1 MMKRA
6 APSTTQT
13 DGRLDTLTRD
23 VRHLV
28 RSEPR
33 LASPVGVPPIEL
45 HEPGFHRLVHLIL
58 GQQVSIEA
66 ADAMYANLV
75 ATLGTVTPRALLQ
88 LDDDTMRRCGFTRM
102 KASYARGIAEAVL
115 DGFDLAAVDTM
126 AVGEAVATL
135 TALRGVGV
143 WTAEC
148 YLLFAVGHRDV
159 FPAGDLA
166 LRVGW
171 QEIAGLEKP
180 PSERDLR
187 EIAGQWTPRRTA
199 AAHLIWDAYLR
210 RRGRRSP

>member
-1 MMKRA
+1 MDRL
-6 APSTTQT
+6 TTIA
-13 DGRLDTLTRD
+13 RD
-23 VRHLV
+23 VRYLA
-28 RSEPR
+28 REDPR

-45 HEPGFHRLVHLIL
+45 HQPGFHRIVHLIL

-75 ATLGTVTPRALLQ
+75 TTLGTVTPDALLR

-102 KASYARGIAEAVL
+102 KAGYARGVAEAVL
-115 DGFDLAAVDTM
+115 TGYDLAAIDSM
-126 AVGEAVATL
+126 EPDEAVTTL
-135 TALRGVGV
+135 TALRGIGV

-171 QEIAGLEKP
+171 QEIAELTEP
-180 PSERDLR
+180 PSEGALRD
-187 EIAGQWTPRRTA
+187 IAKQWAPRRTA

-210 RRGRRSP
+210 RRGRR

>member
-1 MMKRA
+1 M
-6 APSTTQT
+6 
-13 DGRLDTLTRD
+13 DRLTAIARD
-23 VRHLV
+23 VRYLA
-28 RSEPR
+28 RKDPR
-33 LASPVGVPPIEL
+33 LASPVDVPPIEL

-75 ATLGTVTPRALLQ
+75 TTLGEVTPEALLR
-88 LDDDTMRRCGFTRM
+88 LDDDMMRRCGFTRM
-102 KASYARGIAEAVL
+102 KAGYARGIAEAML
-115 DGFDLAAVDTM
+115 DGFDLAAVDAM
-126 AVGEAVATL
+126 APEAAVATL
-135 TALRGVGV
+135 TALRGIGV

-171 QEIAGLEKP
+171 QEIALLEDP
-180 PSERDLR
+180 PSERALR
-187 EIAGQWTPRRTA
+187 EIASGWAPRRTA

-210 RRGRRSP
+210 RRGRR

>member
-1 MMKRA
+1 LVRA
-6 APSTTQT
+6 APTTPT
-13 DGRLDTLTRD
+13 ELDGRLAAIKRD
-23 VRHLV
+23 VRHLA
-28 RSEPR
+28 RSDPR
-33 LASPVGVPPIEL
+33 MASPVGVPPIEL

-75 ATLGTVTPRALLQ
+75 VALGTVTPTGILS

-115 DGFDLAAVDTM
+115 GGFDLSAVEAMESD
-126 AVGEAVATL
+126 GAVAAL

-148 YLLFAVGHRDV
+148 YLLFAVGHRDI

-171 QEIAGLEKP
+171 QEIDGLEAP
-180 PSERDLR
+180 PSEGELR
-187 EIAGQWTPRRTA
+187 QIAEQWSPRRTA
-199 AAHLIWDAYLR
+199 AAHLIWDGYLR
-210 RRGRRSP
+210 RRGRR

>member
-1 MMKRA
+1 MDRL
-6 APSTTQT
+6 STI
-13 DGRLDTLTRD
+13 TRD
-23 VRHLV
+23 IRHLAKMD
-28 RSEPR
+28 RR

-75 ATLGTVTPRALLQ
+75 TTLGAVTPEALLR
-88 LDDDTMRRCGFTRM
+88 LDDDMMRRCGFTRM
-102 KASYARGIAEAVL
+102 KAGYARGIAEAML
-115 DGFDLAAVDTM
+115 DGFDLSAVDGM
-126 AVGEAVATL
+126 GPDAAVATL

-166 LRVGW
+166 LQVGW
-171 QEIAGLEKP
+171 HEIALLPDP
-180 PSERDLR
+180 PSEQALR
-187 EIAGQWTPRRTA
+187 RIAEGWAPRRTA

-210 RRGRRSP
+210 RRGRR